1 MNQFNSLKHG
11 TGLLTSAS
19 DLSQLGVLSE
29 VDIAQNMGS
38 VSNLEPVGGVDLKSQ
53 APAPKGARVKC
64 YVCEICGKEFGTW
77 TGRYYHMAIHTGN
90 YKIFCDLCDKGF
102 MKNDAYKRHLDQH
115 RKQIQ
120 QSALKK

>member
-1 MNQFNSLKHG
+1 MNQHG
-11 TGLLTSAS
+11 TDLLTFGS
-19 DLSQLGVLSE
+19 LISQPGVVSE
-29 VDIAQNMGS
+29 EDIAQNMDI
-38 VSNLEPVGGVDLKSQ
+38 VVNKRETPGGVEHCSPGASSQ
-53 APAPKGARVKC
+53 RGSRVVKC
-64 YVCEICGKEFGTW
+64 YQCQVCGKEFGTW

-120 QSALKK
+120 QSALRK